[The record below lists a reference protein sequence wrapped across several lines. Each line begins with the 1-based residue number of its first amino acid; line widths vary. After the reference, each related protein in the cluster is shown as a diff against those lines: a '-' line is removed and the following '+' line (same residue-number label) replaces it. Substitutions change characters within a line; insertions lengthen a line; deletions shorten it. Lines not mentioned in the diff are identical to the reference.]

1 MLLLPTT
8 ERELVRVPLLDGLS
22 PSSLAWISRLSTPVD
37 LPAGRVLA
45 RQGQRGSEFFL
56 VLDGEVDVVQDGAL
70 VATRG
75 PGSPLGEI
83 ALLGER
89 PRTATLV
96 ARTPVRARVA
106 SRQEFSG
113 LLAEIPELSQRL
125 QATMAERLAS

>member
-8 ERELVRVPLLDGLS
+8 NRELGQVPLLDGLS
-22 PSSLAWISRLSTPVD
+22 PSSLAWVSRLSTPVE
-37 LPAGRVLA
+37 LPAGHVLA
-45 RQGQRGSEFFL
+45 HQGQRGAEFFL
-56 VLDGEVDVVQDGAL
+56 LTDGHVDVLQDGAL

-83 ALLGER
+83 ALLGDC

-125 QATMAERLAS
+125 HATMEQRLAS